1 MRGGRIVRPQHWV
14 HTVPLWVRSLFR
26 RRQVDRE
33 LDEELLFHVER
44 KTEDL
49 VARGASATAA
59 REIALRDL
67 GGGLIRVKEQCRDT
81 RRVRWIDTLLQDVG
95 YGARV
100 LRNSPGFTLVAAITL
115 ALGIG
120 ANSAMFSLVNGILL
134 RSLPFPNPDRLVRV
148 TGSYPQGGLVALRQQ
163 AKTMDLAAY
172 AEGHD
177 FNMTGWGEP
186 VRLTG
191 TLVSAELFQVL
202 GTRAALGRTF
212 LAGED
217 LAGRDR
223 VVILSHALWQ
233 QRFGSDPSIVGRSI
247 ALDGEGRQIIGVM
260 PADFGFPSTR
270 TELWTPLHIDAQR
283 VATYWAGDYMPV
295 VGRLHAAA
303 SIPDASAEARLLQ
316 PGLRALFPWPM
327 PADWNAD
334 VHVVALQRDMV
345 GDVRTRLLLLLGAV
359 ALILGIACANVA
371 NLLLSRGATREG
383 EIALRV
389 ALGAARLRIVRQL
402 LTESLLLAFVGAALG
417 VGLAASG
424 LRVLKATL
432 PADTPRLAEVSLDWR
447 VLAFTAVLAI
457 VAAAIFGLVPALHA
471 ARVTLTDSLK
481 SGGRSASASKAQRMR
496 SLLVVGEV
504 ALAAM
509 LVVASGVLIRSF
521 WTLSHVNPGFRT
533 ERVLTMRV
541 SPNDTLCENAE
552 RCANFHRALLDRVR
566 AVPDLR
572 DPALINT
579 LPLGGRVDKRSVS
592 VQGVA
597 MTRNETLPLFWL
609 TVVSPD
615 YFRVMNVTLQRGR
628 PFNDA
633 DLSGM
638 PPVAIVS
645 AATARRFWPDEEA
658 VGKRI
663 KLAGQQ
669 EWHTIVGVV
678 ADVRAYDLQQ
688 DVPAWIR
695 GTVYVPD
702 GPKALLE
709 NGHLSAAMT
718 LVLRTTLD
726 ERRAE
731 EMVRQAV
738 GRVNQETSVSEVRT
752 MAAVVAQS
760 VSTPRSTTG
769 LFLAFAALAVALGMT
784 GIYGV
789 LSFFVSKRAREIG
802 IRLALGAQ
810 RRDVFR
816 LVVGEGAK
824 HALLG
829 IAIGLAGAAIVTRLM
844 SSELYGVSPT
854 DPLAF
859 GSVAGL
865 LFAVT
870 LLACYVPARRAMR
883 VDPLIALR
891 SE

>member
-1 MRGGRIVRPQHWV
+1 M
-14 HTVPLWVRSLFR
+14 
-26 RRQVDRE
+26 
-33 LDEELLFHVER
+33 
-44 KTEDL
+44 
-49 VARGASATAA
+49 
-59 REIALRDL
+59 
-67 GGGLIRVKEQCRDT
+67 
-81 RRVRWIDTLLQDVG
+81 LQDVG

-148 TGSYPQGGLVALRQQ
+148 TGSYPQGGLVALRQH

-233 QRFGSDPSIVGRSI
+233 QRFGSDPSNVGRSI

-295 VGRLHAAA
+295 VGRLRAAA
-303 SIPDASAEARLLQ
+303 FVPDASAEARLLQ

-327 PADWNAD
+327 PTDWNAD

-447 VLAFTAVLAI
+447 VLAFTAI
-457 VAAAIFGLVPALHA
+457 VG
-471 ARVTLTDSLK
+471 
-481 SGGRSASASKAQRMR
+481 
-496 SLLVVGEV
+496 
-504 ALAAM
+504 
-509 LVVASGVLIRSF
+509 
-521 WTLSHVNPGFRT
+521 
-533 ERVLTMRV
+533 VLTM
-541 SPNDTLCENAE
+541 
-552 RCANFHRALLDRVR
+552 
-566 AVPDLR
+566 
-572 DPALINT
+572 
-579 LPLGGRVDKRSVS
+579 
-592 VQGVA
+592 
-597 MTRNETLPLFWL
+597 
-609 TVVSPD
+609 
-615 YFRVMNVTLQRGR
+615 
-628 PFNDA
+628 
-633 DLSGM
+633 
-638 PPVAIVS
+638 
-645 AATARRFWPDEEA
+645 
-658 VGKRI
+658 
-663 KLAGQQ
+663 
-669 EWHTIVGVV
+669 
-678 ADVRAYDLQQ
+678 
-688 DVPAWIR
+688 
-695 GTVYVPD
+695 
-702 GPKALLE
+702 
-709 NGHLSAAMT
+709 
-718 LVLRTTLD
+718 
-726 ERRAE
+726 
-731 EMVRQAV
+731 
-738 GRVNQETSVSEVRT
+738 
-752 MAAVVAQS
+752 
-760 VSTPRSTTG
+760 
-769 LFLAFAALAVALGMT
+769 
-784 GIYGV
+784 
-789 LSFFVSKRAREIG
+789 
-802 IRLALGAQ
+802 
-810 RRDVFR
+810 
-816 LVVGEGAK
+816 
-824 HALLG
+824 
-829 IAIGLAGAAIVTRLM
+829 
-844 SSELYGVSPT
+844 
-854 DPLAF
+854 
-859 GSVAGL
+859 
-865 LFAVT
+865 
-870 LLACYVPARRAMR
+870 
-883 VDPLIALR
+883 
-891 SE
+891 